1 MSLRRWLRARA
12 GRFASRMHVGLEQLS
27 LNIPGGRPKY
37 VQTAGMLLFL
47 VQTGFELLL
56 VVVYLDKSAA
66 S

>member
-12 GRFASRMHVGLEQLS
+12 GRSASRMHVGLEQLS
-27 LNIPGGRPKY
+27 MNIPGGRPKY

-47 VQTGFELLL
+47 VKTGLELLL
-56 VVVYLDKSAA
+56 VVVHLDKLAA